1 MPPVVLERAGC
12 GMAKGGEVVSEPDYK
27 RETLQTAE
35 ERSGETVAQLEAR
48 IAALESTLQ
57 TIADTHGPGTMAG
70 DAVRE
75 ALKP

>member
-1 MPPVVLERAGC
+1 M
-12 GMAKGGEVVSEPDYK
+12 SEPDYK

-57 TIADTHGPGTMAG
+57 TIADTHGPGTLAG
-70 DAVRE
+70 DAARE
-75 ALKP
+75 GMKR